1 MVSMKDG
8 LNRMMLRAGACA
20 LALTLGLAGCASWPP
35 AAAPAAGRSSAAGAG
50 SSVLVPVPA
59 KSVGQHSAAPA
70 TTANDAADRPIDEV
84 VPPLD
89 YAHNVYFPLG
99 SHALDGAA
107 LAALKRHAKRLN
119 GNARLLVTLIGH
131 TDDLGSREYNDAL
144 CLKRAKAVEQ
154 ALLAL
159 GVSPR
164 QIRIA
169 SRYGYEKSPAK
180 PCRTEACRRALRK
193 VELRYLELHYP
204 PN

>member
-1 MVSMKDG
+1 MATARGVTRWLLG
-8 LNRMMLRAGACA
+8 LCVCA
-20 LALTLGLAGCASWPP
+20 LGLAGCASWPP
-35 AAAPAAGRSSAAGAG
+35 AAAPAAGRNSAAGAG
-50 SSVLVPVPA
+50 SSAFVPVPA
-59 KSVGQHSAAPA
+59 KSVGQYSAAPA
-70 TTANDAADRPIDEV
+70 TAANDAGPIDEV
-84 VPPLD
+84 VPPLE
-89 YAHNVYFPLG
+89 YAHNVYLPLG

-107 LAALKRHAKRLN
+107 MAALKGHARRLN
-119 GNARLLVTLIGH
+119 GNARLVVTLIGH

-169 SRYGYEKSPAK
+169 SRYGYEKSPAR
-180 PCRTEACRRALRK
+180 PCRTEACRRTLRK